1 MPTFYVFNSLHIK
14 HHLLQGKHWNPS
26 AKKGEK
32 EAKKPNKPAEQERR
46 QHNVHHPLARHHEVR
61 NPAFHEKTHNS

>member
-32 EAKKPNKPAEQERR
+32 EAKKPEPAEHERR
-46 QHNVHHPLARHHEVR
+46 QHNVYHPLVARHHEVR